1 MSKMNAM
8 SRFIRLFL
16 LMFLEYAIVGAFAP
30 TAAVYFQSGGQG
42 GMNATG
48 PQIGL
53 LFLLAPLATIFMPP
67 IFGSLADRY
76 VRTDRLIGLLHILSG
91 LALFAAAK
99 QTQFWPAVVCIG
111 IHALLYAP
119 TVALANSLVF
129 AHIDDHHRQFTP
141 IRLAGTLGWMSA
153 GLGLSIWR
161 LKFNAPVGDLFLLG
175 AGLSILLGFFSL
187 LLPATP
193 PTHSASSRFAFG
205 KALHLLKNQS
215 FMALI
220 VVGTVASAMFDYY
233 YLFAG
238 GFLSSPTLDALKG
251 ALPESYLNP
260 GAAGLGIPLSKLSA
274 MMTIA
279 QLGELL
285 VMLCL
290 PWMIRK
296 IGIKWVLALGLV
308 AWPIR
313 YALFVFF
320 PSSSVALLG
329 LFIHGLCI
337 PCFLI
342 AGFMYTEQ
350 VAPTDIRASAQSL
363 FLVSTQGIGRAIGAL
378 MAGYSQLQNTTSLPA
393 KVSVAGGRDLD
404 KLIDWQSMFI
414 VPLGVGLACALV
426 FPFVFKT
433 NKKNELATDE
443 TTS

>member
-8 SRFIRLFL
+8 SRFLRLFL
-16 LMFLEYAIVGAFAP
+16 LMFLEYAILGAFAP
-30 TAAVYFQSGGQG
+30 TAAVFFQSGGQG

-91 LALFAAAK
+91 FALFAAAK
-99 QTQFWPAVVCIG
+99 QTHFYPAVVCLG

-141 IRLAGTLGWMSA
+141 IRLAGTVGWMSA
-153 GLGLSIWR
+153 GLGLSLWR

-175 AGLSILLGFFSL
+175 AALSILLGAFSL

-193 PTHSASSRFAFG
+193 PTHSTSSRFAFG
-205 KALHLLKNQS
+205 KALKLLKNPS

-238 GFLSSPTLDALKG
+238 GFLSSPKVEALKA
-251 ALPESYLNP
+251 ALPESYFNP

-279 QLGELL
+279 QVGELL

-290 PWMIRK
+290 PYLIRTL
-296 IGIKWVLALGLV
+296 GIKWVLALGLA
-308 AWPIR
+308 AWPVR

-320 PSSSVALLG
+320 PSSPVALIG

-350 VAPTDIRASAQSL
+350 IAPTDIRASAQSL
-363 FLVSTQGIGRAIGAL
+363 FLVCSQGIGRVVGAL
-378 MAGYSQLQNTTSLPA
+378 LAGFSQAQNTTSLPA
-393 KVSVAGGRDLD
+393 KVSIAGSTDLD
-404 KLIDWQSMFI
+404 KLVDWQSMFI
-414 VPLGVGLACALV
+414 IPLGVGLACALV
-426 FPFVFKT
+426 FPFVFKV
-433 NKKNELATDE
+433 NKKNELASDAP
-443 TTS
+443 TS

>member
-8 SRFIRLFL
+8 SRFLRLFL
-16 LMFLEYAIVGAFAP
+16 LMFLEYAICGAWAP

-42 GMNATG
+42 AMNATG
-48 PQIGL
+48 LQIGA
-53 LFLLAPLATIFMPP
+53 LFLLMPLATIFMPP
-67 IFGSLADRY
+67 IFGSLADRF
-76 VRTDRLIGLLHILSG
+76 VRTDRLLGLLHVLSG

-99 QTQFWPAVVCIG
+99 QTSFYPAMTCLG
-111 IHALLYAP
+111 LHALLYAP
-119 TVALANSLVF
+119 TIALTNSLVF
-129 AHIDDHHRQFTP
+129 AHLDDHHRQFTP
-141 IRLAGTLGWMSA
+141 IRVAGTIGWMSA
-153 GLGLSIWR
+153 GLGLSLWR

-175 AGLSILLGFFSL
+175 AALSILLGAFSL

-193 PTHSASSRFAFG
+193 PTHASSNRFAFG
-205 KALHLLKNQS
+205 KAVKLLKNPS

-238 GFLSSPTLDALKG
+238 GFLSAPRLEALKA
-251 ALPESYLNP
+251 ALPESYFNP
-260 GAAGLGIPLSKLSA
+260 GAAGLGIPLGKLSA

-279 QLGELL
+279 QFGELL

-290 PWMIRK
+290 PWLIKRL
-296 IGIKWVLALGLV
+296 GIKWVLALGLV
-308 AWPIR
+308 AWPLR

-363 FLVSTQGIGRAIGAL
+363 FLVSTQGIGRAAGSL
-378 MAGYSQLQNTTSLPA
+378 MAGYSQVQNTTMLPSR
-393 KVSVAGGRDLD
+393 VSVAGSTDIN
-404 KLIDWQSMFI
+404 KLVDWQSMFI
-414 VPLGVGLACALV
+414 IPLGVGLACALV
-426 FPFVFKT
+426 FPFVFRPTKPT
-433 NKKNELATDE
+433 KLASE
-443 TTS
+443 